1 MLETSFPDI
10 EVVGECASVAESVAR
25 LREKPDEADLIFMD
39 VELSDGECFEIFRQ
53 VTVKKPVVMTTAY
66 DSYAV
71 KAFEAG
77 SIDYLLKPIDASALK
92 RAVERCRQ
100 FSTGDLDV
108 EKILGAISRKDSG
121 HGYKERY
128 LVQFNDRIVPVK
140 ADEIAFFYS
149 EDKNNHVV
157 THGGAVYI
165 VDSTMDSLI
174 TDLDPERFFRISR
187 SCIFAKDAIECV
199 TKLLGGRLRVTP
211 KVHLSTNLGPAP
223 DLTVSRSRAGR
234 ITSLVSKWGCSAHQG
249 AGQVLWCSGAQEGR
263 FRSRRV
269 IDAVMVGRQSAAG
282 SGERA
287 AGSGERAA
295 GNEQRRTSSGER
307 AVGNEQRGTSNGQ
320 RGTNW
325 EAKSFAK
332 RLGG

>member
-10 EVVGECASVAESVAR
+10 EVVGGCASVAESVAR

-53 VTVKKPVVMTTAY
+53 VTVKTPVVMTTAY
-66 DSYAV
+66 DRYAV

-92 RAVERCRQ
+92 RAVERAARQ

-211 KVHLSTNLGPAP
+211 KVQLSSNLGQAP
-223 DLTVSRSRAGR
+223 DLTVSRSRA
-234 ITSLVSKWGCSAHQG
+234 
-249 AGQVLWCSGAQEGR
+249 ED
-263 FRSRRV
+263 F
-269 IDAVMVGRQSAAG
+269 
-282 SGERA
+282 
-287 AGSGERAA
+287 
-295 GNEQRRTSSGER
+295 
-307 AVGNEQRGTSNGQ
+307 
-320 RGTNW
+320 
-325 EAKSFAK
+325 
-332 RLGG
+332 LGWLES

>member
-174 TDLDPERFFRISR
+174 TGLFRSQVLI
-187 SCIFAKDAIECV
+187 
-199 TKLLGGRLRVTP
+199 GGRLRVTP
-211 KVHLSTNLGPAP
+211 KVRISTNLGPAP
-223 DLTVSRSRAGR
+223 DLTVSRSRADDF
-234 ITSLVSKWGCSAHQG
+234 LAW
-249 AGQVLWCSGAQEGR
+249 L
-263 FRSRRV
+263 
-269 IDAVMVGRQSAAG
+269 
-282 SGERA
+282 
-287 AGSGERAA
+287 
-295 GNEQRRTSSGER
+295 GN
-307 AVGNEQRGTSNGQ
+307 
-320 RGTNW
+320 
-325 EAKSFAK
+325 
-332 RLGG
+332 

>member
-1 MLETSFPDI
+1 MLENNFPDI
-10 EVVGECASVAESVAR
+10 EVVGECASVSESVAWLKER
-25 LREKPDEADLIFMD
+25 PDEADLIFMD

-53 VTVKKPVVMTTAY
+53 VAVKPRVVMT
-66 DSYAV
+66 
-71 KAFEAG
+71 KAG

-187 SCIFAKDAIECV
+187 SWIFAKDAIECV

-211 KVHLSTNLGPAP
+211 KVQLSSNLGPAP
-223 DLTVSRSRAGR
+223 DLTVSPSRA
-234 ITSLVSKWGCSAHQG
+234 
-249 AGQVLWCSGAQEGR
+249 ED
-263 FRSRRV
+263 F
-269 IDAVMVGRQSAAG
+269 
-282 SGERA
+282 
-287 AGSGERAA
+287 
-295 GNEQRRTSSGER
+295 
-307 AVGNEQRGTSNGQ
+307 
-320 RGTNW
+320 
-325 EAKSFAK
+325 
-332 RLGG
+332 LGWLES

>member
-1 MLETSFPDI
+1 MKVLIIEDEMMARRSLEKMLESNFPDVEI
-10 EVVGECASVAESVAR
+10 AGECSSVSESVAWLKDR
-25 LREKPDEADLIFMD
+25 SDDADLIFMD

-53 VTVKKPVVMTTAY
+53 VAVKPRVVMTTAY

-100 FSTGDLDV
+100 FSSGELDV

-140 ADEIAFFYS
+140 TDEIAFFYS

-165 VDSTMDSLI
+165 VDSTMDTLVAE
-174 TDLDPERFFRISR
+174 LDPARFFRVSR
-187 SCIFAKDAIECV
+187 GCIFAKDAVECV
-199 TKLLGGRLRVTP
+199 TKLLGGRLRITP
-211 KVHLSTNLGPAP
+211 KVHLSANLGPAP
-223 DLTVSRSRAGR
+223 DLTVSRSRADDF
-234 ITSLVSKWGCSAHQG
+234 LVWLGC
-249 AGQVLWCSGAQEGR
+249 
-263 FRSRRV
+263 
-269 IDAVMVGRQSAAG
+269 
-282 SGERA
+282 
-287 AGSGERAA
+287 
-295 GNEQRRTSSGER
+295 
-307 AVGNEQRGTSNGQ
+307 
-320 RGTNW
+320 
-325 EAKSFAK
+325 
-332 RLGG
+332 

>member
-1 MLETSFPDI
+1 MKVLIIEDEMMARRSLEKMLEANFPDI
-10 EVVGECASVAESVAR
+10 EIVGECASVSESVAR
-25 LREKPDEADLIFMD
+25 LKERPDEADLIFMD

-53 VTVKKPVVMTTAY
+53 VPMKPRVVMTTAY

-77 SIDYLLKPIDASALK
+77 SIDYLLKPIDVSALK

-100 FSTGDLDV
+100 FSSGELDV

-157 THGGAVYI
+157 TRTQGAVYI
-165 VDSTMDSLI
+165 VDATMDSLI
-174 TDLDPERFFRISR
+174 IGLDPERFFRISR
-187 SCIFAKDAIECV
+187 SCIFAKDAVECV

-211 KVHLSTNLGPAP
+211 KVQLSSNLGPAP
-223 DLTVSRSRAGR
+223 DLTVS
-234 ITSLVSKWGCSAHQG
+234 
-249 AGQVLWCSGAQEGR
+249 
-263 FRSRRV
+263 
-269 IDAVMVGRQSAAG
+269 
-282 SGERA
+282 
-287 AGSGERAA
+287 
-295 GNEQRRTSSGER
+295 
-307 AVGNEQRGTSNGQ
+307 
-320 RGTNW
+320 
-325 EAKSFAK
+325 
-332 RLGG
+332 

>member
-1 MLETSFPDI
+1 MKLRTSSIIHAFALLHVATAVLCRLLNLGDELALTTLTI
-10 EVVGECASVAESVAR
+10 VLTVILCLRYRQSVEFSSIVIIIANILGYLLGNGIAALAGTFINHPLLSPAIATFTTTESMGWGLVF
-25 LREKPDEADLIFMD
+25 FM
-39 VELSDGECFEIFRQ
+39 RR
-53 VTVKKPVVMTTAY
+53 
-66 DSYAV
+66 YAV

-174 TDLDPERFFRISR
+174 TGLDPERFFRISR
-187 SCIFAKDAIECV
+187 SCIFSKDAVECV
-199 TKLLGGRLRVTP
+199 TKLIGGRLRVTP
-211 KVHLSTNLGPAP
+211 KVRISTNLGPAP
-223 DLTVSRSRAGR
+223 DLTVSRSRADDF
-234 ITSLVSKWGCSAHQG
+234 LAW
-249 AGQVLWCSGAQEGR
+249 L
-263 FRSRRV
+263 
-269 IDAVMVGRQSAAG
+269 
-282 SGERA
+282 
-287 AGSGERAA
+287 
-295 GNEQRRTSSGER
+295 GN
-307 AVGNEQRGTSNGQ
+307 
-320 RGTNW
+320 
-325 EAKSFAK
+325 
-332 RLGG
+332 

>member
-1 MLETSFPDI
+1 MLENNFPDI

-53 VTVKKPVVMTTAY
+53 VTVKTPVVMTTAY

-77 SIDYLLKPIDASALK
+77 SIDYLL
-92 RAVERCRQ
+92 
-100 FSTGDLDV
+100 
-108 EKILGAISRKDSG
+108 
-121 HGYKERY
+121 
-128 LVQFNDRIVPVK
+128 
-140 ADEIAFFYS
+140 EIAFFYS

-187 SCIFAKDAIECV
+187 SCIFAKDAVECV

-211 KVHLSTNLGPAP
+211 KVQLSSNLGPAP
-223 DLTVSRSRAGR
+223 DLTVSRSRA
-234 ITSLVSKWGCSAHQG
+234 
-249 AGQVLWCSGAQEGR
+249 ED
-263 FRSRRV
+263 F
-269 IDAVMVGRQSAAG
+269 
-282 SGERA
+282 
-287 AGSGERAA
+287 
-295 GNEQRRTSSGER
+295 
-307 AVGNEQRGTSNGQ
+307 
-320 RGTNW
+320 
-325 EAKSFAK
+325 
-332 RLGG
+332 LGWLES

>member
-1 MLETSFPDI
+1 MKVLIIEDEMMARRSLEKMLENNFPDI
-10 EVVGECASVAESVAR
+10 EVVGECASVSESVAR
-25 LREKPDEADLIFMD
+25 LKERPDEADLIFMD

-53 VTVKKPVVMTTAY
+53 VAVKPRVVMTTAY

-187 SCIFAKDAIECV
+187 SCIFAKDAVECV
-199 TKLLGGRLRVTP
+199 TKLIGGRLRVTP
-211 KVHLSTNLGPAP
+211 KVRISTNLGPAP
-223 DLTVSRSRAGR
+223 DLTVSRSRADDF
-234 ITSLVSKWGCSAHQG
+234 LAW
-249 AGQVLWCSGAQEGR
+249 L
-263 FRSRRV
+263 
-269 IDAVMVGRQSAAG
+269 
-282 SGERA
+282 
-287 AGSGERAA
+287 
-295 GNEQRRTSSGER
+295 GN
-307 AVGNEQRGTSNGQ
+307 
-320 RGTNW
+320 
-325 EAKSFAK
+325 
-332 RLGG
+332 

>member
-1 MLETSFPDI
+1 MLEANFPDI
-10 EVVGECASVAESVAR
+10 EVVGECASVSESVAR
-25 LREKPDEADLIFMD
+25 LKERPDEADLIFMD

-77 SIDYLLKPIDASALK
+77 SILPSQADRRFRPEKG
-92 RAVERCRQ
+92 RERCRQ

-174 TDLDPERFFRISR
+174 TGLDPERFFRISR
-187 SCIFAKDAIECV
+187 SCIFSKDAVECV

-223 DLTVSRSRAGR
+223 DLTVSRSRA
-234 ITSLVSKWGCSAHQG
+234 
-249 AGQVLWCSGAQEGR
+249 ED
-263 FRSRRV
+263 F
-269 IDAVMVGRQSAAG
+269 
-282 SGERA
+282 
-287 AGSGERAA
+287 
-295 GNEQRRTSSGER
+295 
-307 AVGNEQRGTSNGQ
+307 
-320 RGTNW
+320 
-325 EAKSFAK
+325 
-332 RLGG
+332 LGWLES

>member
-140 ADEIAFFYS
+140 ADEIAFFY
-149 EDKNNHVV
+149 
-157 THGGAVYI
+157 
-165 VDSTMDSLI
+165 
-174 TDLDPERFFRISR
+174 
-187 SCIFAKDAIECV
+187 
-199 TKLLGGRLRVTP
+199 
-211 KVHLSTNLGPAP
+211 
-223 DLTVSRSRAGR
+223 
-234 ITSLVSKWGCSAHQG
+234 
-249 AGQVLWCSGAQEGR
+249 
-263 FRSRRV
+263 
-269 IDAVMVGRQSAAG
+269 G
-282 SGERA
+282 SG
-287 AGSGERAA
+287 
-295 GNEQRRTSSGER
+295 
-307 AVGNEQRGTSNGQ
+307 V
-320 RGTNW
+320 
-325 EAKSFAK
+325 KVCV
-332 RLGG
+332 

>member
-10 EVVGECASVAESVAR
+10 EVVGECASVSESVAR
-25 LREKPDEADLIFMD
+25 LKERPDEADLIFMD
-39 VELSDGECFEIFRQ
+39 VELSDGECFEIFPAGGREASRGDDDGLRQ
-53 VTVKKPVVMTTAY
+53 LCRQG
-66 DSYAV
+66 
-71 KAFEAG
+71 FEAG
-77 SIDYLLKPIDASALK
+77 SIDYLLKPIDMSALK

-100 FSTGDLDV
+100 FSSGELDV

-121 HGYKERY
+121 HGYKERF

-223 DLTVSRSRAGR
+223 DLTVSRSRA
-234 ITSLVSKWGCSAHQG
+234 
-249 AGQVLWCSGAQEGR
+249 EG
-263 FRSRRV
+263 F
-269 IDAVMVGRQSAAG
+269 
-282 SGERA
+282 
-287 AGSGERAA
+287 
-295 GNEQRRTSSGER
+295 
-307 AVGNEQRGTSNGQ
+307 
-320 RGTNW
+320 
-325 EAKSFAK
+325 
-332 RLGG
+332 LGWLES

>member
-1 MLETSFPDI
+1 
-10 EVVGECASVAESVAR
+10 
-25 LREKPDEADLIFMD
+25 MD

-53 VTVKKPVVMTTAY
+53 VPVKPRVVMTTAY

-77 SIDYLLKPIDASALK
+77 SIDYLLKPIDMSALK

-100 FSTGDLDV
+100 FSSGELDV

-121 HGYKERY
+121 HGYKERF

-174 TDLDPERFFRISR
+174 IGLDPERF
-187 SCIFAKDAIECV
+187 AKDAVECV

-211 KVHLSTNLGPAP
+211 KVQLSSNLGPAP
-223 DLTVSRSRAGR
+223 DLTVSRSRA
-234 ITSLVSKWGCSAHQG
+234 
-249 AGQVLWCSGAQEGR
+249 ED
-263 FRSRRV
+263 F
-269 IDAVMVGRQSAAG
+269 
-282 SGERA
+282 
-287 AGSGERAA
+287 
-295 GNEQRRTSSGER
+295 
-307 AVGNEQRGTSNGQ
+307 
-320 RGTNW
+320 
-325 EAKSFAK
+325 
-332 RLGG
+332 LGWLEN

>member
-25 LREKPDEADLIFMD
+25 LGRSDEADTIFMD

-53 VTVKKPVVMTTAY
+53 VTVKTPVVMTTAY

-77 SIDYLLKPIDASALK
+77 SIDYLLKPIDMSALK

-100 FSTGDLDV
+100 FSSGELDV

-121 HGYKERY
+121 HGYKERF

-140 ADEIAFFYS
+140 TDEIAFFYS

-174 TDLDPERFFRISR
+174 TDLDPERFFR
-187 SCIFAKDAIECV
+187 FPEAAY
-199 TKLLGGRLRVTP
+199 
-211 KVHLSTNLGPAP
+211 
-223 DLTVSRSRAGR
+223 
-234 ITSLVSKWGCSAHQG
+234 
-249 AGQVLWCSGAQEGR
+249 
-263 FRSRRV
+263 SRR
-269 IDAVMVGRQSAAG
+269 MR
-282 SGERA
+282 
-287 AGSGERAA
+287 
-295 GNEQRRTSSGER
+295 SS
-307 AVGNEQRGTSNGQ
+307 V
-320 RGTNW
+320 
-325 EAKSFAK
+325 
-332 RLGG
+332 